1 MTRFDDETL
10 NRRVDGELPAA
21 QAQAIDAAA
30 AADTGLAA
38 RLEALRAARS
48 TAGAAFPARS
58 DPRDEVLA
66 AMIAAA
72 PSASGQ
78 RAPARTFRWSLASTG
93 RLLAPRRVLATLA
106 VGAAAFAAG
115 LLAAPLLVR
124 SPALVS
130 PTGEVSD
137 PGLVRVLDQ
146 RLASDGPDAA
156 GRSIGLTYRDAE
168 GRWCRTFSASRDGV
182 GGVACR
188 DDGGWALRALG
199 PLAVDGGE
207 LRTASSAI
215 PDEVLAV
222 VDLSAA
228 GDPLDARAEAAA
240 RNEGWREP

>member
-30 AADTGLAA
+30 AADAGLAA
-38 RLEALRAARS
+38 RLEALRAARA
-48 TAGAAFPARS
+48 TAAAAFPVRA
-58 DPRDEVLA
+58 DPRDEALA
-66 AMIAAA
+66 ALIAAA
-72 PSASGQ
+72 PSASSQ
-78 RAPARTFRWSLASTG
+78 RAPARPFRWSLASMG
-93 RLLAPRRVLATLA
+93 RLLAPRRVLAALA
-106 VGAAAFAAG
+106 VGGAAFAAG
-115 LLAAPLLVR
+115 LVAAPLLIR

-137 PGLVRVLDQ
+137 RQLVRVLDQ
-146 RLASDGPDAA
+146 RLASEGPDAA

-168 GRWCRTFSASRDGV
+168 GRWCRTFAASREGI

-188 DDGGWALRALG
+188 EDGGWTLRALG
-199 PLAVDGGE
+199 PLAVEGGE

-228 GDPLDARAEAAA
+228 GDPLDAQAEAAA
-240 RNEGWREP
+240 RNEGWPKP